1 MSLRIAF
8 LAGIINA
15 GILPRL
21 LPVAGAMAVVG
32 GLAAL
37 WLARGPGDELSAS
50 GGHLS
55 NPFSLKAALSFG
67 LLYALILLAVRAA
80 QVYFGDGGTY
90 AASALSGVADVDAVT
105 IAFSRLGP
113 MADDWRT
120 PASAVTVAVVVNTIV
135 KMGLGIGVGG
145 GRFRRHVAVALG
157 LMALVGGLTGA
168 LVYLRF

>member
-1 MSLRIAF
+1 
-8 LAGIINA
+8 
-15 GILPRL
+15 
-21 LPVAGAMAVVG
+21 
-32 GLAAL
+32 
-37 WLARGPGDELSAS
+37 
-50 GGHLS
+50 
-55 NPFSLKAALSFG
+55 
-67 LLYALILLAVRAA
+67 
-80 QVYFGDGGTY
+80 
-90 AASALSGVADVDAVT
+90 VDAVT